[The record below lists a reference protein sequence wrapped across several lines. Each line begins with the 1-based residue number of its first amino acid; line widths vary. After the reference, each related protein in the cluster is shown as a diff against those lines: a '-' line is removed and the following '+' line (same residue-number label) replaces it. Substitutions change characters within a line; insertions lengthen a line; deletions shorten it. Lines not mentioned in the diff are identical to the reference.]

1 MTSETHPTL
10 HPTSPHAIPFFP
22 FYLQTVCTLF
32 LYNATRENVIA
43 VARLGTDNPPLN
55 SSQAQSL
62 QHLLRVKVSKLQ
74 IATALYPSLS
84 TSAPLPKCREFAS
97 ILILFSGQL
106 RALSQLL
113 QSYSSPA
120 LTANFIASPATFSL
134 TRLSI
139 WPLVN
144 RLYVTRYW
152 ISREAHLRRSDNFIP
167 FTFGDASPWAS
178 PFASSVLLLSF
189 SVTWI
194 SLLFSAPDDEFVSTV
209 RIQGQRFEEEI
220 NRVTLTLTLR

>member
-10 HPTSPHAIPFFP
+10 PTPPPTHAIPFFP

-84 TSAPLPKCREFAS
+84 TSPPLPQVRREFAS

-106 RALSQLL
+106 RRPLS
-113 QSYSSPA
+113 SIRSPSLA
-120 LTANFIASPATFSL
+120 STLTANFIANLATFPL
-134 TRLSI
+134 ARLSI

-144 RLYVTRYW
+144 RLYVTRY
-152 ISREAHLRRSDNFIP
+152 
-167 FTFGDASPWAS
+167 
-178 PFASSVLLLSF
+178 
-189 SVTWI
+189 
-194 SLLFSAPDDEFVSTV
+194 
-209 RIQGQRFEEEI
+209 
-220 NRVTLTLTLR
+220 

>member
-1 MTSETHPTL
+1 MTSRHI
-10 HPTSPHAIPFFP
+10 SYSFFP

-74 IATALYPSLS
+74 IATILSLS
-84 TSAPLPKCREFAS
+84 LSPRPVNSHQFWSYLPANPYSPDFQPS
-97 ILILFSGQL
+97 WL
-106 RALSQLL
+106 AL
-113 QSYSSPA
+113 A
-120 LTANFIASPATFSL
+120 RNFIATPSFSL
-134 TRLSI
+134 VCLSV

-152 ISREAHLRRSDNFIP
+152 ISREARLGRPTTLSPTSGPPLGLYCLLQHFTGLDNQDIF
-167 FTFGDASPWAS
+167 FGVGEHRIDANKSKDKDLGKKLA
-178 PFASSVLLLSF
+178 
-189 SVTWI
+189 T
-194 SLLFSAPDDEFVSTV
+194 
-209 RIQGQRFEEEI
+209 
-220 NRVTLTLTLR
+220 